1 MVEMKMLSLRLA
13 LSAML
18 LAVSMAAVSQENFL
32 GEEANRAILNLQ
44 EAADSAFAKSDYGQ
58 ALELYQKELAP
69 LGDKYSQYMVGYMY
83 LAGKGVQ
90 EDAILASAW
99 YRLAAQRETE
109 EYVRIRDSLLILCND
124 EQRSRSDEIY
134 ISLRRVIGDLTLVE
148 RLIQSDLQVLHRGRS
163 LFLQGATV
171 RSMSRQRID
180 AMDVAAERISARVE
194 MLDRQI
200 VLETTLDDSERET
213 LTKLLRDAESDVE
226 AYEARR

>member
-1 MVEMKMLSLRLA
+1 MKILSLRFA

-18 LAVSMAAVSQENFL
+18 LALSMAAVSQENFL
-32 GEEANRAILNLQ
+32 GEKANHAILDLQ
-44 EAADSAFAKSDYGQ
+44 EEADSAFAKGDYGQ
-58 ALELYQKELAP
+58 ALEVYQTELAP

-109 EYVRIRDSLLILCND
+109 QYARIRDSLLVLFNG
-124 EQRSRSDEIY
+124 EQRSRSDQLY
-134 ISLRRVIGDLTLVE
+134 TSLRREMGDLTLVGQLVE
-148 RLIQSDLQVLHRGRS
+148 SDLQVLRRGRS
-163 LFLQGATV
+163 LFLQGSTV

-180 AMDVAAERISARVE
+180 AMDAAAERINARVE

-200 VLETTLDDSERET
+200 VLESTLDDSERET
-213 LTKLLRDAESDVE
+213 LTKLLRDAESEVE
-226 AYEARR
+226 AYKARR

>member
-1 MVEMKMLSLRLA
+1 MLSLRLA

-44 EAADSAFAKSDYGQ
+44 EAADSAFAKGDYGQ
-58 ALELYQKELAP
+58 ALEVYQKELAP

>member
-1 MVEMKMLSLRLA
+1 MKILSLRFA

-18 LAVSMAAVSQENFL
+18 LALSMAAVSQENFL
-32 GEEANRAILNLQ
+32 GEKANHAILDLQ
-44 EAADSAFAKSDYGQ
+44 EEADSAFAKGDYGQ
-58 ALELYQKELAP
+58 ALEVYQTELAP

-109 EYVRIRDSLLILCND
+109 QYARIRDSLLALFND
-124 EQRSRSDEIY
+124 EQRSRSDQLY
-134 ISLRRVIGDLTLVE
+134 TSLRREMGDLTLVGQLVE
-148 RLIQSDLQVLHRGRS
+148 SDLQVLRRGRS
-163 LFLQGATV
+163 LFLQGSTV

-180 AMDVAAERISARVE
+180 AMDAAAERINPRVE

-200 VLETTLDDSERET
+200 VLESTLDDSERES
-213 LTKLLRDAESDVE
+213 LTKLLREAETEVE
-226 AYEARR
+226 AYKARR

>member
-1 MVEMKMLSLRLA
+1 
-13 LSAML
+13 ML

-44 EAADSAFAKSDYGQ
+44 EAADSAFAKGDYGQ

-109 EYVRIRDSLLILCND
+109 QYARIRDSLLVLFNG
-124 EQRSRSDEIY
+124 EQRSRSDQLY
-134 ISLRRVIGDLTLVE
+134 TSLRREMGDLTLVGQLVE
-148 RLIQSDLQVLHRGRS
+148 SDLQVLRRGRS

-226 AYEARR
+226 AYKTRR

>member
-1 MVEMKMLSLRLA
+1 MLSLRLA

-109 EYVRIRDSLLILCND
+109 EYVRIRDSLLVLCND

-171 RSMSRQRID
+171 RTISRQRID
-180 AMDVAAERISARVE
+180 AMDAAAERISARVE

-213 LTKLLRDAESDVE
+213 LTKLLRDAESKVE
-226 AYEARR
+226 AYKARR

>member
-1 MVEMKMLSLRLA
+1 MSILSPRFV

-18 LAVSMAAVSQENFL
+18 LALSMAAVSEENFL
-32 GEEANRAILNLQ
+32 GEKANRAIYDLQ
-44 EAADSAFAKSDYGQ
+44 EEADSAFAKGDYGQ
-58 ALELYQKELAP
+58 AMEVYQKELAP

-109 EYVRIRDSLLILCND
+109 QYARIRDSLLALFND
-124 EQRSRSDEIY
+124 EQRSRSDQLY
-134 ISLRRVIGDLTLVE
+134 TSLRHEMGDLTLVGQ
-148 RLIQSDLQVLHRGRS
+148 LIESDLQVLRRGRS

-180 AMDVAAERISARVE
+180 AMDAAAERISARVE

-200 VLETTLDDSERET
+200 VLETTLDAGERES
-213 LTKLLRDAESDVE
+213 LTKLLREAETEVA
-226 AYEARR
+226 AYKARH

>member
-1 MVEMKMLSLRLA
+1 MKILSLRLA

-32 GEEANRAILNLQ
+32 GKEANRAILNNLQ
-44 EAADSAFAKSDYGQ
+44 EAADSAFAKGDYGQ

-109 EYVRIRDSLLILCND
+109 QYVRIRDSLLALFND
-124 EQRSRSDEIY
+124 EQRSQSDELY
-134 ISLRRVIGDLTLVE
+134 IDLRREMGDLTLVGQ
-148 RLIQSDLQVLHRGRS
+148 LIRRDLQIFRLRTSSS
-163 LFLQGATV
+163 LFLQGANKSATSGH
-171 RSMSRQRID
+171 RLDETD
-180 AMDVAAERISARVE
+180 AAAERINARVE

-200 VLETTLDDSERET
+200 TLETTLDDSERET
-213 LTKLLRDAESDVE
+213 LTKLLRDADSEVE
-226 AYEARR
+226 AYKARR

>member
-1 MVEMKMLSLRLA
+1 
-13 LSAML
+13 ML

-44 EAADSAFAKSDYGQ
+44 EAADSAFAKGNYGQ

-163 LFLQGATV
+163 LFLQGAAV

-226 AYEARR
+226 AYKARR

>member
-1 MVEMKMLSLRLA
+1 MKMLSLRLA

-32 GEEANRAILNLQ
+32 GEEANRAILKLQ
-44 EAADSAFAKSDYGQ
+44 EAADSAFAKGDYGQ

-194 MLDRQI
+194 ILDRQI

-226 AYEARR
+226 AYKVRR

>member
-1 MVEMKMLSLRLA
+1 
-13 LSAML
+13 ML

-44 EAADSAFAKSDYGQ
+44 EAADSAFAKGDYGQ

-148 RLIQSDLQVLHRGRS
+148 RLIQSDLKVLQRGRS

-226 AYEARR
+226 AYKARR

>member
-1 MVEMKMLSLRLA
+1 MKILSLRFA

-18 LAVSMAAVSQENFL
+18 LALSMAAVSQENFL
-32 GEEANRAILNLQ
+32 GEKANHAILDLQ
-44 EAADSAFAKSDYGQ
+44 EEADSAFAKGDYGQ
-58 ALELYQKELAP
+58 ALEVYQTELAP

-163 LFLQGATV
+163 LFLQGAAV

-226 AYEARR
+226 AYKARR

>member
-1 MVEMKMLSLRLA
+1 
-13 LSAML
+13 ML

-44 EAADSAFAKSDYGQ
+44 EAADSAFAKGDYGQ

-148 RLIQSDLQVLHRGRS
+148 RLIQSDLKVLHRGRS

-226 AYEARR
+226 AYKARR

>member
-1 MVEMKMLSLRLA
+1 
-13 LSAML
+13 ML

-44 EAADSAFAKSDYGQ
+44 EAADSAFAKGDYGR

-148 RLIQSDLQVLHRGRS
+148 RLIQSDLKVLQQGRS
-163 LFLQGATV
+163 LFVQGATV

-180 AMDVAAERISARVE
+180 AMDMAAERISARVE

-213 LTKLLRDAESDVE
+213 LTKLLREAESDVE
-226 AYEARR
+226 AYKARR